1 MATPVATG
9 TIDKEADMPQYAA
22 LIYEQGDPDWST
34 LDTAEMKEMMSEYG
48 AFGATAAAVLRG
60 GAALYPTSMATT
72 VQVNGGKGGEVV
84 TSDGPFAETK
94 EVLTGFYLMECA
106 DLDEAVRWAAQI
118 PAAWKDKVEVRPVI
132 DFGASAG

>member
-1 MATPVATG
+1 
-9 TIDKEADMPQYAA
+9 MPQYAA
-22 LIYEQGDPDWST
+22 LIYEPGDPDYSV
-34 LDTAEMKEMMSEYG
+34 LDTPEKEQMMGEYG

-60 GAALYPTSMATT
+60 GAALYPTTTATT
-72 VQVNGGKGGEVV
+72 VRVNGGKGGEVV

-118 PAAWKDKVEVRPVI
+118 PAAWYSGIEVRPVI
-132 DFGASAG
+132 DFGGSES